1 MELTDPLSIV
11 RDQEEGEVL
20 MTPAYFSQGVSSVG

>member
-20 MTPAYFSQGVSSVG
+20 MTLAYFSQEGFRR